1 MPGVSAVSSV
11 PSIVSDISLIVS
23 FRFRSR
29 KLKCDKGS
37 PCANCTKIARPCVFI
52 ASGLDADAQKRLAE
66 VKEKMGVLERSLEED
81 VARLSRPTSGHTFRH
96 RRLNTLPGQEE
107 SHSDQEDD
115 EDTRDLNLSSFV
127 TEDAAY
133 YDDDA
138 NNDDDIL
145 DLGIAIGKMRITERI
160 GGLVRPR
167 LAEEVSASRSLSL
180 VYLMCGCVVC
190 YGTSSASAT

>member
-1 MPGVSAVSSV
+1 MSGVPTVSST
-11 PSIVSDISLIVS
+11 PLSISGIPLIVS
-23 FRFRSR
+23 FRFHSR

-37 PCANCTKIARPCVFI
+37 PCANCTKISRPCVFI

-81 VARLSRPTSGHTFRH
+81 VARLSRPGSKHASH
-96 RRLNTLPGQEE
+96 PRRPNTLPGQEE

-115 EDTRDLNLSSFV
+115 EDTKDLYLSSFV

-133 YDDDA
+133 YDDEA
-138 NNDDDIL
+138 NNDDDVL

-167 LAEEVSASRSLSL
+167 LAEEVGAFRT
-180 VYLMCGCVVC
+180 VPMIYLIPDFIVC
-190 YGTSSASAT
+190 HGAAGPSTT